1 MYLDYSTYQTLT
13 LTAMTEHEF
22 DFYEPDAETYLD
34 QWTQNRVRSL
44 ETIPASVQ
52 RVMARL
58 VDGIKNMDGEQVTS
72 YSNGVDSWAFAKQDE
87 LKKLYSMAVVILPV
101 ELVSACV

>member
-1 MYLDYSTYQTLT
+1 
-13 LTAMTEHEF
+13 MTEREF

-58 VDGIKNMDGEQVTS
+58 VNGIKDMSGEQVTS